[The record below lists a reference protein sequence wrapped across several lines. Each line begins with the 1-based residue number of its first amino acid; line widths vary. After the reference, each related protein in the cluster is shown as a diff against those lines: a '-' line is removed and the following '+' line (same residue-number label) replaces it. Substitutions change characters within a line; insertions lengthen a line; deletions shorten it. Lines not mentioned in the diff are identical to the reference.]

1 MTTIPELNRSMTSIP
16 ELNRSINLLNEKI
29 DGLIINLDLTVN
41 KYVTITQLEVASAKI
56 IADITKELSEKI
68 DSCPCNKDI
77 LEHIKN
83 ISIIEQK
90 TKLGK
95 YSGLKKYSPPN
106 PSVGNPDLGSSKNSQ
121 KIDIFRKE

>member
-1 MTTIPELNRSMTSIP
+1 MTSIPELNRSTTSIP

-29 DGLIINLDLTVN
+29 DGLIINMDLTFN

-90 TKLGK
+90 TKPGK

-106 PSVGNPDLGSSKNSQ
+106 PSVGNPDLGSSKDSQ